1 MYTKHLDSQSLLKH
15 MKATGMEARGGRSQ
29 VAPDIV
35 RSKGKH
41 DTLVVGGNEAQVDSL
56 VCDDEVEEEDRFPGQ
71 RGTPWLRGGS
81 EAETDEVQLVQA
93 PSGQPLAQQEVE
105 QHQFVQAPSGQ
116 PLAQQEVEQHM
127 YQYRGSCRCQKR
139 MSRVDM
145 RDEGESGPASRRKVS
160 SRECARD
167 NLVLSETGTCLCQ
180 PRSGA
185 QHQVSALMAGG
196 EVQNIAPS
204 FVVESSVAFSFC
216 SHQRVVG
223 NVIHTQRHARSIIGF
238 RCEHA
243 FSYVYTHSRVGSRH
257 VHTHAQS
264 NSRRASLTATL
275 DIVAV
280 GAQAFYCE
288 RVR

>member
-1 MYTKHLDSQSLLKH
+1 MP
-15 MKATGMEARGGRSQ
+15 M
-29 VAPDIV
+29 
-35 RSKGKH
+35 
-41 DTLVVGGNEAQVDSL
+41 DSL
-56 VCDDEVEEEDRFPGQ
+56 MCDDEVDEEDRFPAQ

-105 QHQFVQAPSGQ
+105 QHRFVRAPSGQ

-127 YQYRGSCRCQKR
+127 YEYRGGCRCQKR
-139 MSRVDM
+139 MSKIDM
-145 RDEGESGPASRRKVS
+145 RDEGERGPASRRK
-160 SRECARD
+160 D
-167 NLVLSETGTCLCQ
+167 LVLDASIQRRHQYREPGYVYNAVNKFANPRWSRLVTRACSNRVLPETGTCSCQ
-180 PRSGA
+180 PRRGA
-185 QHQVSALMAGG
+185 RHQVSALMAGG

-204 FVVESSVAFSFC
+204 FVVKSSVAFSFG
-216 SHQRVVG
+216 SHQCVG

-280 GAQAFYCE
+280 GAQVFYCE